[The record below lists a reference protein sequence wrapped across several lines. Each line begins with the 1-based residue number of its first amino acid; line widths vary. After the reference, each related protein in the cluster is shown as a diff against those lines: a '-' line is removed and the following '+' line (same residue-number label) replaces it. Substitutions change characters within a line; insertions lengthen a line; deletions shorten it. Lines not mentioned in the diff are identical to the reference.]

1 MSVVTDSKCQAELSF
16 KCWGIIND
24 FRAGKWWAGS
34 SVLGRSIWCLY
45 MLWGGRRA
53 SRGPRQQTRCVRKSL
68 DWGGCR
74 RGNKGANLRDFFKH
88 RIKFEF
94 ESMERLSCLGACW
107 CRTETATKETVREEG
122 DDELMGHLRESAHSI
137 FQKGYFC
144 RWGCRG
150 RQGGFHILRYII
162 SFNGGILCNFYF
174 LFVLFGI
181 FQLIILI
188 PCRLQESH

>member
-34 SVLGRSIWCLY
+34 SVLGRCIWCLY

-74 RGNKGANLRDFFKH
+74 WRNKRANLRDFFFFFKH

-94 ESMERLSCLGACW
+94 RSMEE
-107 CRTETATKETVREEG
+107 TEMSWS
-122 DDELMGHLRESAHSI
+122 LLL
-137 FQKGYFC
+137 QK
-144 RWGCRG
+144 W
-150 RQGGFHILRYII
+150 
-162 SFNGGILCNFYF
+162 
-174 LFVLFGI
+174 
-181 FQLIILI
+181 
-188 PCRLQESH
+188 ESHQGKCVGERRWLTHGVLGSLHIASFRKVTSAGGVGGAGKVAFTS

>member
-1 MSVVTDSKCQAELSF
+1 
-16 KCWGIIND
+16 
-24 FRAGKWWAGS
+24 
-34 SVLGRSIWCLY
+34 
-45 MLWGGRRA
+45 
-53 SRGPRQQTRCVRKSL
+53 
-68 DWGGCR
+68 
-74 RGNKGANLRDFFKH
+74 
-88 RIKFEF
+88 
-94 ESMERLSCLGACW
+94 MERLSCLGACW